1 MHTNLG
7 VILANSPT
15 HRGGG
20 YTFHFEISIRI
31 SSCINSVD
39 KFAHSWYL
47 NNTVLMSNLWT
58 HFLCL
63 FIGCLVSHNM
73 FLVFFVSILCSFDID
88 SYRDFLYLLRDH
100 NSASSLILWRLEC
113 SRTSSKAGTE
123 NNSSCL
129 AWPLLFWVPENS
141 WLKLREHGE
150 LNTRGKRH

>member
-1 MHTNLG
+1 MNIHTNLG
-7 VILANSPT
+7 MILANSST

-31 SSCINSVD
+31 SCCINSVD
-39 KFAHSWYL
+39 KFEHSWYL
-47 NNTVLMSNLWT
+47 NNTVLMFNLWT

-63 FIGCLVSHNM
+63 FVGCLVSHNM
-73 FLVFFVSILCSFDID
+73 FLVFFIGILRSFDIV

-129 AWPLLFWVPENS
+129 AWQLLFWVPENS
-141 WLKLREHGE
+141 WLKLR
-150 LNTRGKRH
+150 